1 MLAARRRVDL
11 LVCQGQLLLEV
22 QAHRLVILLAVA
34 ERANKLSINL
44 KSKTIKLE
52 VVLNCFKL
60 MGLANI
66 DSL

>member
-60 MGLANI
+60 MGF
-66 DSL
+66 SK